1 MMTRILG
8 IDFGTRRIG
17 VAVSNEDHTLAFP
30 YSVVDALKDPVSE
43 IRAICE
49 KENISRI
56 VIGIPHGLQ
65 GGDTAMTK
73 QAMQFAGSL
82 AVIGK
87 PVECVNEFFSSK
99 AVERWPTPKEKVD
112 AAAAALIL
120 QSYLERV
127 PDVIE

>member
-1 MMTRILG
+1 MSRALG
-8 IDFGTRRIG
+8 IDFGTKRIG
-17 VAVSNEDHTLAFP
+17 VAISNEDLTLAFP
-30 YSVVDALKDPVSE
+30 YSVVDASKNPIGE
-43 IRAICE
+43 IHAICE

-65 GGDTAMTK
+65 GDDTAMTK
-73 QAMQFAGSL
+73 QAMQFADSL

-87 PVECVNEFFSSK
+87 PIERVNEFFSSK
-99 AVERWPTPKEKVD
+99 AAERGPTPKEKVD

-120 QSYLERV
+120 QSYLERA